1 MVTKA
6 QFEWKGD
13 NLYYGPRKI
22 LRIVRD
28 QKYPNMWRI
37 EFPDGKLSDMVN
49 RTRAKDAAMAHGLRM
64 IDPGAYRKQA

>member
-1 MVTKA
+1 M
-6 QFEWKGD
+6 
-13 NLYYGPRKI
+13 
-22 LRIVRD
+22 RIVRD

-64 IDPGAYRKQA
+64 IDPGAYRKQG

>member
-1 MVTKA
+1 MATKA
-6 QFEWKGD
+6 DFNWKGND
-13 NLYYGPRKI
+13 LYYGPRKI